1 MARRR
6 ALLSGLFSRRPTAA
20 PADDRDDPFQ
30 RPADLEPIEP
40 DALSLALDE
49 IEVGAL
55 EIYAQAGLPT
65 QPGHY
70 RRNPDSVDWTF
81 LAAELGPSERFALA
95 LDYPPEQG
103 WRFARLQDLGARSDR
118 EDLRAASRLMADIAT
133 LKASRREILTQDH
146 LLTAMELGAAW
157 RALRD
162 TQAVRTSRLALSVPQ
177 VAPAPTRTRSRK
189 GDKSAKPR

>member
-6 ALLSGLFSRRPTAA
+6 ALLSGLFLRRSAAA
-20 PADDRDDPFQ
+20 PADDHTDPFE
-30 RPADLEPIEP
+30 RPGDLEPTEP

-49 IEVGAL
+49 IEAGAL
-55 EIYAQAGLPT
+55 DIYAAAGLPT

-70 RRNPDSVDWTF
+70 RRQPNSVEWTF
-81 LAAELGPSERFALA
+81 LSADLGPSERFALT
-95 LDYPPEQG
+95 LEHPPEQG

-118 EDLRAASRLMADIAT
+118 EDLRAASRLMTDVAT
-133 LKASRREILTQDH
+133 LRASRREVMTQDH

-162 TQAVRTSRLALSVPQ
+162 AQAVRTSRLTLSVPQ
-177 VAPAPTRTRSRK
+177 PTRVKTLK
-189 GDKSAKPR
+189 GDKPAKPR